1 MTIKHT
7 TSGEALM
14 EMQARIDRLRV
25 EIATMHCGTAESI
38 AGWLLANRP
47 GIAADVAICIVRR
60 LAASRMRK
68 AAEVITS
75 GDDFL
80 VEN

>member
-38 AGWLLANRP
+38 A
-47 GIAADVAICIVRR
+47 ADIAICIVRR
-60 LAASRMRK
+60 LAAQRMRK
-68 AAEVITS
+68 TAEVIAS
-75 GDDFL
+75 ADDFL